1 MNMIVAIDFTASNGS
16 PKQATSLHY
25 LNSTVPNQYQAAI
38 LAIGEIL
45 MNYDS
50 DKRIPSFGFGG
61 KVKGQTSHCFA
72 LSGNLQE
79 VEAIGVPHLM
89 TMYRNALINV
99 ELSGPTYFGQLIE

>member
-16 PKQATSLHY
+16 PKQPTSLHY
-25 LNSTVPNQYQAAI
+25 FNPTVPNQYQAAI

-50 DKRIPSFGFGG
+50 DKRIPAFGFGG

-72 LSGNLQE
+72 LSGNAQE
-79 VEAIGVPHLM
+79 IEALGVQHLIA
-89 TMYRNALINV
+89 MYKSALSSI
-99 ELSGPTYFGQLIE
+99 ELSGPTYFG